1 MVVTT
6 EPRMVN
12 KFGAHNPTSFKHMP
26 FSSCIMFEW
35 CVVRYVVMPQAIHD
49 APISFYLTIQRGEEP
64 HMNANLLSNQRKEED
79 ILEIPS
85 KVLAQ
90 D

>member
-1 MVVTT
+1 
-6 EPRMVN
+6 
-12 KFGAHNPTSFKHMP
+12 
-26 FSSCIMFEW
+26 
-35 CVVRYVVMPQAIHD
+35 MPQAIHD

-64 HMNANLLSNQRKEED
+64 HMNANMLSNQRKEED

-85 KVLAQ
+85 KVLTQ